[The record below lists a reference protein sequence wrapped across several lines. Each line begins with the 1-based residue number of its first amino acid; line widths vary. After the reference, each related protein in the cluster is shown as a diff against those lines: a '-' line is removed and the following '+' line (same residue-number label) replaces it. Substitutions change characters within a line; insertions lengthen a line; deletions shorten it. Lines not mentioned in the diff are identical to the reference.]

1 MLSSACLHR
10 YYPACWGVFRKRVDW
25 QIESLAREP
34 GLYSRGF
41 IVLPQTS
48 LNLLGR
54 ETEQDGREGNRT
66 DTARRTH
73 RKLAWVKTGRM
84 PTSSGSCKG
93 SMPATG
99 IACKAEQQREV
110 GCCARCRVQPTL
122 QSTNHMNLRKLPA
135 EPAKSLDSMPIVSN
149 VLVAHIQRHSGKLL
163 NPHRRYWET
172 QTRES
177 ILLALFLQWHKIE
190 WLHNCLKM
198 AVWGLISKLSKE
210 EQQGF
215 FFF

>member
-1 MLSSACLHR
+1 MSLGS
-10 YYPACWGVFRKRVDW
+10 WVDW

-54 ETEQDGREGNRT
+54 ETEQERREGNRME
-66 DTARRTH
+66 TAKRTH

-84 PTSSGSCKG
+84 PTGSGSCKG
-93 SMPATG
+93 SKPASG

-110 GCCARCRVQPTL
+110 GCAWCRVQPTL

-135 EPAKSLDSMPIVSN
+135 EPAKSLESRLIVSN
-149 VLVAHIQRHSGKLL
+149 VLVAHIQRHSGKFL

-177 ILLALFLQWHKIE
+177 ILLALFLPRHTIE
-190 WLHNCLKM
+190 
-198 AVWGLISKLSKE
+198 
-210 EQQGF
+210 
-215 FFF
+215 